1 MAADDECLGPD
12 VTGRV
17 GSHLSV
23 ATSAGRGRGPGGFS
37 VEPPP
42 LTGGGLHASRT
53 WQAMSFDAI
62 RPLPAFG
69 MVFRPL
75 IAGFVVQLSWSGSR
89 TRDKRLIRSLLY
101 PTELS
106 SGGHPRIELGTLRC
120 NPLMAGIS

>member
-42 LTGGGLHASRT
+42 LTGGGLHAFRT
-53 WQAMSFDAI
+53 QQCRASNAI
-62 RPLPAFG
+62 DPLPAFG
-69 MVFRPL
+69 VVFRP
-75 IAGFVVQLSWSGSR
+75 FDSW
-89 TRDKRLIRSLLY
+89 IRSPVVL
-101 PTELS
+101 ERES
-106 SGGHPRIELGTLRC
+106 NPRQTTYEVVAL
-120 NPLMAGIS
+120 PD